1 MCVAGEWF
9 HQPNEPLV
17 QIGGHAI
24 NIVGYNDHFRTVRG
38 FDGGWI
44 VRNTWEDGMGRSH
57 GMRARGS
64 HSAAYFLQDV
74 GELDESY
81 VCPNPHSPRSWMT
94 CGSVAECTSPM
105 TLMSAES
112 TRKVFHLKCVDDGSS
127 LPTGAC
133 EPGEG
138 YYFQNITDFGSA
150 GLYVACFLRVQGT
163 EATSKC
169 YPPMPFD
176 DLPMIFGP
184 TDEEIKR
191 VGINDPEV
199 CGFNFIP
206 YETYETLQS
215 RFGDVIATSYGIEL
229 DRSPGPEL
237 PRMRVLTTAPH
248 RSFTGSTS
256 SGLSAHTHRA
266 ASTGMITLSSRSR
279 RNHSTIVPVCL
290 IRYDYTLIEEST
302 KPLKTVPEYAPSRYD
317 PNGL

>member
-1 MCVAGEWF
+1 MSRTCARTRTET
-9 HQPNEPLV
+9 ETRL
-17 QIGGHAI
+17 HASA
-24 NIVGYNDHFRTVRG
+24 H
-38 FDGGWI
+38 
-44 VRNTWEDGMGRSH
+44 H
-57 GMRARGS
+57 G
-64 HSAAYFLQDV
+64 AAPFPHR
-74 GELDESY
+74 Y

-138 YYFQNITDFGSA
+138 YHFQNITDFGTA

-169 YPPMPFD
+169 YPPMPID

-215 RFGDVIATSYGIEL
+215 RFGDVIATSYGIESDL
-229 DRSPGPEL
+229 MATDC
-237 PRMRVLTTAPH
+237 H
-248 RSFTGSTS
+248 
-256 SGLSAHTHRA
+256 
-266 ASTGMITLSSRSR
+266 
-279 RNHSTIVPVCL
+279 
-290 IRYDYTLIEEST
+290 
-302 KPLKTVPEYAPSRYD
+302 
-317 PNGL
+317 